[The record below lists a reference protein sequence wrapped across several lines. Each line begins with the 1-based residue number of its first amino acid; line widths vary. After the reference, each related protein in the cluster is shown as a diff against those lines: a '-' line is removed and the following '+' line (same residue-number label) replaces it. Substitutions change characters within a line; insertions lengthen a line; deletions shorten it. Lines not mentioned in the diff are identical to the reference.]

1 MSQTVDPMDLSY
13 PEKPDANG
21 YAKKYYK
28 RRAFYFGA
36 HNSPESFLLFGEW
49 KRRLVETGVAP
60 EVKTIRKD
68 LAQQSTPS
76 PHLPLGGPAERKPG
90 QLALIAGVA
99 SVILIGAVLA
109 SAKILSSSM
118 GPTVDGITLTSEEID
133 FVRGIRRH
141 HNRTTETAMDRSSR
155 IAELTA
161 RLMDEGPENAE
172 YHLTERGS

>member
-1 MSQTVDPMDLSY
+1 MSQSIDPGDLSY

-28 RRAFYFGA
+28 RRAFYFGP

-60 EVKTIRKD
+60 EVRAIRKD

-76 PHLPLGGPAERKPG
+76 PHLALGGPIERKPG
-90 QLALIAGVA
+90 QLALVSGVA

-109 SAKILSSSM
+109 SAKIISSSM
-118 GPTVDGITLTSEEID
+118 GPTVDGITLTNEEID
-133 FVRGIRRH
+133 LIRGMRLH
-141 HNRTTETAMDRSSR
+141 QEDLSRTHPTRGER
-155 IAELTA
+155 IADLTM
-161 RLMDEGPENAE
+161 RLMEEGPI
-172 YHLTERGS
+172 RGEDYLSNRGL